1 MGKCFQTGMAEDCKM
16 KSPACRCLCV
26 AVMIF
31 ALAAVTARAQ
41 QGGAVRLGER
51 DWSKF
56 EIIPTKIS
64 DNLYVLTPKAENEV
78 SRVGALLGP
87 DGTFIVD
94 GSYGE
99 LGEKVAAAIKTLSNN
114 APFRFMVNTHAHPD
128 HVGGNAVFGK
138 LGAAIFA
145 RDTLRSVMENPAEDA
160 PIDAA
165 TGSALPMITYG
176 TGSPVTL
183 HINGDRVDLIPMPRA
198 HTGSDTMVRFHR
210 ADAIMTGDVY
220 RASGYPNL
228 SQGSH
233 VNGIIDALGIAIGL
247 CGPNTKVI
255 PGHGPIGNRQD
266 LIYHREMIM
275 VVRDRVATLLKQG
288 KTREQVLAARPTVDF
303 DGKVLK
309 DVPMYYDMGGA
320 HGREYLT
327 PDSFVSQ
334 IYAQLAAKAEYY

>member
-1 MGKCFQTGMAEDCKM
+1 M
-16 KSPACRCLCV
+16 
-26 AVMIF
+26 F
-31 ALAAVTARAQ
+31 AFAAISAYAQ
-41 QGGAVRLGER
+41 QGGAVRLGAR
-51 DWSKF
+51 DWTKF

-64 DNLYVLTPKAENEV
+64 GNLYVLTPKAENEV
-78 SRVGALLGP
+78 ARVGALLGP

-94 GSYGE
+94 ASYGE
-99 LGEKVAAAIKTLSNN
+99 LGEKVAAAIKKLSNN

-128 HVGGNAVFGK
+128 HVGGNAAFGK

-145 RDTLRSVMENPAEDA
+145 RDTLRSVIENPAEDA

-176 TGSPVTL
+176 PGSPVTL
-183 HINGDRVDLIPMPRA
+183 HINGERVDLLPMPRA

-220 RASGYPNL
+220 RGSGYPNL
-228 SQGSH
+228 SQGSR
-233 VNGIIDALGIAIGL
+233 VNGMIDALGMAIGL
-247 CGPNTKVI
+247 CGPDTKVI
-255 PGHGPIGNRQD
+255 PGHGPIGSRQD

-275 VVRDRVATLLKQG
+275 VVRDRVADLLKQG
-288 KTREQVLAARPTVDF
+288 KTLRQVLAARPTADF

-309 DVPMYYDMGGA
+309 DVPMYYDMGGG

-327 PDSFVSQ
+327 PDSFISQ
-334 IYAQLAAKAEYY
+334 VYSQLAAKAEYY

>member
-1 MGKCFQTGMAEDCKM
+1 MNT
-16 KSPACRCLCV
+16 PASRCLYV
-26 AVMIF
+26 ALAIF
-31 ALAAVTARAQ
+31 ALAAISARAQ

-51 DWSKF
+51 DWTKF
-56 EIIPTKIS
+56 EIVPTKIS

-99 LGEKVAAAIKTLSNN
+99 LGEKVAAAIKKLSNN

-145 RDTLRSVMENPAEDA
+145 RDTLRAVMENPGEDA
-160 PIDAA
+160 PIDQA
-165 TGSALPMITYG
+165 TGPALPMITYG
-176 TGSPVTL
+176 IGSPVTL
-183 HINGDRVDLIPMPRA
+183 HINGERVELIPMPRA

-233 VNGIIDALGIAIGL
+233 VNGLIDALGIAIGL
-247 CGPNTKVI
+247 SGPNTKVI
-255 PGHGPIGNRQD
+255 PGHGPIGGRQD

-275 VVRDRVATLLKQG
+275 AVRDRVADLIKQG
-288 KTREQVLAARPTVDF
+288 KTEQQVLAARPTADF

-309 DVPMYYDMGGA
+309 EVPKYYDMGGG
-320 HGREYLT
+320 HGRGYLK

-334 IYAQLAAKAEYY
+334 IYEQLSAKAEYY